1 MYLVYGESFHLIN
14 EEVEKITKNSPNI
27 VTMDLNINTLE
38 DVLTEA
44 TYVSMFNEEKYIIV
58 KNSYI
63 FTSKKVHDS
72 VVDLFLKYM
81 ENPVPLS
88 KIIFTSLENI
98 DLRKKLTKNF
108 KEHYRIINTNIV
120 KRDDLIYKIRE
131 YVRSN
136 KYKIETEAINY
147 LISNL
152 QSNYDLIYS
161 ELNKLFLYYNEP
173 CMITYEDVKNI
184 TSKCLND
191 NNFKFVESVINKD
204 LNTANNILKD
214 LYTLKVDPIAL
225 ISLLAREYRLI
236 LYTKILMSNGFYKDS
251 LTKKLS
257 LQDWQVDK
265 LIKEG
270 NNYSDSE
277 IKKYLK
283 FIAEIDYK
291 IKRGIYDKFMALKL
305 ILINIE

>member
-120 KRDDLIYKIRE
+120 KRDDLIYKLRE

-147 LISNL
+147 LITNL

>member
-98 DLRKKLTKNF
+98 DLRKKLTKTF

-120 KRDDLIYKIRE
+120 KRDDLIYKLRE
-131 YVRSN
+131 YITSN

-147 LISNL
+147 LITNL

-161 ELNKLFLYYNEP
+161 ELNKLLLYYNEP